1 MEHVLKYNAELVDA
15 KHYLPIARQFEM
27 TVIDDFNVEWLRG
40 RTHIVMHRHK
50 IGGPI
55 INVKMYVNNKFVL
68 ADQMT
73 TVVAIFDK
81 INWLIHFLWRL
92 DQAALS
98 MKRMVSVIPEFH
110 VNQTKVLY
118 ESLIEAPGN
127 NKDKRLSEDKCNEI
141 REAVLK
147 HYSLTEFTGKGE
159 CRIPKDV
166 VLLYCKFVLDAGY
179 ADIKKILKLTTHP
192 IRRTRELCEMLV
204 NEPEAFAK
212 VLENN
217 PWPKELTEQKIRK
230 ALNLED

>member
-1 MEHVLKYNAELVDA
+1 MEHILKYDEARIDTDFYRAIAE
-15 KHYLPIARQFEM
+15 QFTM
-27 TVIDDFNVEWLRG
+27 TSIVNDTVEWLKG
-40 RTHIVMHRHK
+40 HTHIVMHCNANGN
-50 IGGPI
+50 ID
-55 INVKMYVNNKFVL
+55 VTMYVNNIYV
-68 ADQMT
+68 MS
-73 TVVAIFDK
+73 DK
-81 INWLIHFLWRL
+81 LPKEIGKQEQIDWLTHFLYRL

-110 VNQTKVLY
+110 ANQTKVLY

-141 REAVLK
+141 RETVLK
-147 HYSLTEFTGKGE
+147 HYNLTEFTGKGE